1 MIESFDI
8 NNVDAILKRVAGS
21 STEQVNFISD
31 GKTMK
36 VISEERSID
45 VDEINGL
52 DYYTKEELTDET
64 MD

>member
-1 MIESFDI
+1 MVESFDI
-8 NNVDAILKRVAGS
+8 NDIETILKRVANS
-21 STEQVNFISD
+21 PTQQVNFISD